1 MARGNAVAQFGNETP
16 FLVTV
21 STLLSSTNSTSLAK
35 WLLGLAKKELKSLNS
50 NRQKT
55 KQQMSSG
62 NENTHCAGYLPLA
75 CFGVTRR
82 AGS

>member
-1 MARGNAVAQFGNETP
+1 MRGNAVAHCLEMKTP

-21 STLLSSTNSTSLAK
+21 STLLSGTNSTSLAK

-55 KQQMSSG
+55 KQQ
-62 NENTHCAGYLPLA
+62 N
-75 CFGVTRR
+75 VKW
-82 AGS
+82 